1 VDNLS
6 RLTLKGRK
14 FDQPPHLTQFIKDV
28 INRWKPTLSLQKP
41 SIFKEKKATLFIN
54 LIAMFSKLSKKKL
67 NFCLLSTTHSI
78 ASCTRMIL
86 SKLAFLFIAKPI
98 SFDQIISNKCTLMHF
113 GDNLVK
119 ILYVILEKVM
129 GLPSSKLGMII

>member
-1 VDNLS
+1 
-6 RLTLKGRK
+6 
-14 FDQPPHLTQFIKDV
+14 
-28 INRWKPTLSLQKP
+28 
-41 SIFKEKKATLFIN
+41 
-54 LIAMFSKLSKKKL
+54 MFSKLSKKKL

-78 ASCTRMIL
+78 ASCIRMTL
-86 SKLAFLFIAKPI
+86 FKLTFLFPAKPI

-129 GLPSSKLGMII
+129 GYQVPSWELLPSLNE